1 MGRRLK
7 KATRRVRS
15 SHTRHPPSHTV
26 ILREADE
33 RRTAT
38 RVRSSLA
45 GLQEAVAGSPSWETS
60 HADPELWTL
69 ILQLS
74 DMGFGEDYDALREA
88 LERNNMDLG
97 AAAVELST
105 SRRV

>member
-1 MGRRLK
+1 
-7 KATRRVRS
+7 VRACAS
-15 SHTRHPPSHTV
+15 
-26 ILREADE
+26 
-33 RRTAT
+33 
-38 RVRSSLA
+38 
-45 GLQEAVAGSPSWETS
+45 Q
-60 HADPELWTL
+60 ELWTL